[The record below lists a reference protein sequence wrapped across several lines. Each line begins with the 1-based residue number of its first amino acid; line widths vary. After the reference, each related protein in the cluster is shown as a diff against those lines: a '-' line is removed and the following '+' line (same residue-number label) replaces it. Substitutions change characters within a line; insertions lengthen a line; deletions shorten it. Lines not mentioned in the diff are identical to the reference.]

1 MKKVFLLLLTLF
13 LLVSCSADESE
24 SISAIKS
31 ADEIMKISTWLVD
44 SSIDGKGQWIY
55 RKQDTSVPHKNDGN
69 GYWKPNQGEAEVAS
83 EDVFVKEALEV
94 GVVRTMAPMSL
105 HLWRDNGR
113 SIDYANLNLDI
124 DFDGIVEVEKIEPN
138 DSSIRLWD
146 YLGSTIQAVDGVRV
160 NGPCTVNVCPVGDTE
175 DRGDVLITSDTIADR
190 EYNLEI
196 RGYELD
202 GTLVVTAEIKITTLP
217 DPTYPWKEANGK
229 KLGGIVSTDFER
241 TRFCSIELVSYE
253 INNSLLMSGDIAYS
267 N

>member
-1 MKKVFLLLLTLF
+1 MRKIILLFLALF
-13 LLVSCSADESE
+13 LLVSCASDESE
-24 SISAIKS
+24 NEREIKS
-31 ADEIMKISTWLVD
+31 PDEVMKISTWLVD
-44 SSIDGKGQWIY
+44 SSIDGKGQWVY
-55 RKQDTSVPHKNDGN
+55 CKQDTSVPHKNDGD
-69 GYWKPNQGEAEVAS
+69 GYWKPNKGEAEVDSA
-83 EDVFVKEALEV
+83 DVFVKESLEV

-105 HLWRDNGR
+105 HLWRDNGK
-113 SIDYANLNLDI
+113 SIDYANLNLEI
-124 DFDGIVEVEKIEPN
+124 DFDGIIEVEKIDPN

-160 NGPCTVNVCPVGDTE
+160 NGPCTINVCPVGDTE
-175 DRGDVLITSDTIADR
+175 ERGDVLITGDTITDR

-202 GTLVVTAEIKITTLP
+202 GTLVVTAEIKIITLP